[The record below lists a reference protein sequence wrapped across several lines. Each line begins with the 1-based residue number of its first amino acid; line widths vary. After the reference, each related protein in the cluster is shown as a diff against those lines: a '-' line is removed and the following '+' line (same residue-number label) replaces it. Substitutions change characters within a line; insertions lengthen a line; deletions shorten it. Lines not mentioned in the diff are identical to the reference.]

1 MKKIFMTTGII
12 LLIIALPF
20 ISMVMETVTAQT
32 KPVMDVREGDA
43 MKKRGITQE
52 QYAVAPVDIF
62 ESNHLK
68 EVK

>member
-1 MKKIFMTTGII
+1 MTTGII

-32 KPVMDVREGDA
+32 KPVMDVREGEA

-68 EVK
+68 DVK